1 MFRLTIATATVM
13 GTLLLAAPGALAQEN
28 PAPEVAVTPPAGTP
42 PQPMVRG
49 WQLMSDD
56 ERVHYRATMRSLET
70 PEERER
76 LRKAI
81 HETMKI
87 RATERGL
94 ALPDEPPARGG
105 RR

>member
-1 MFRLTIATATVM
+1 MSRLS
-13 GTLLLAAPGALAQEN
+13 LFAPIFTGALALPAPVVYAQEIA
-28 PAPEVAVTPPAGTP
+28 APEVAVTPQAITPA
-42 PQPMVRG
+42 QPMVRG

-56 ERVHYRATMRSLET
+56 ERAHYRSTMRSLES

-87 RATERGL
+87 RARERGL
-94 ALPDEPPARGG
+94 TLPDEPPARGG

>member
-1 MFRLTIATATVM
+1 MSRLTLAMVNLM
-13 GTLLLAAPGALAQEN
+13 GALVLAAPGALAQES
-28 PAPEVAVTPPAGTP
+28 PARDEAAAHPAVTA

-56 ERVHYRATMRSLET
+56 ERTHYRATMRSLET

-87 RATERGL
+87 RARERGL
-94 ALPDEPPARGG
+94 TLPDEPPARG
-105 RR
+105 RRL

>member
-1 MFRLTIATATVM
+1 
-13 GTLLLAAPGALAQEN
+13 
-28 PAPEVAVTPPAGTP
+28 
-42 PQPMVRG
+42 MVRG

-56 ERVHYRATMRSLET
+56 ERTHYRATMRSLET

-87 RATERGL
+87 RARERGL
-94 ALPDEPPARGG
+94 TLPDEPPARG
-105 RR
+105 RRL